1 MPEELTKC
9 KFASKCGK
17 YEKLGEINLIC
28 YLKIYYESGI
38 SNM

>member
-17 YEKLGEINLIC
+17 YEKLDEI
-28 YLKIYYESGI
+28 YLMLLKDIL
-38 SNM
+38 